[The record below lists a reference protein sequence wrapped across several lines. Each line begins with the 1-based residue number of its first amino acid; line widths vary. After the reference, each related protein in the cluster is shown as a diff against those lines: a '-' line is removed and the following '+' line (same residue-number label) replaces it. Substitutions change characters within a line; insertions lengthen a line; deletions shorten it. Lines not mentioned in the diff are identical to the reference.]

1 MLATD
6 IGLLALMA
14 WLLTFIAH
22 DVTHR
27 TARLRISLA
36 TTRRQLHTAQ
46 QKLVREIEERESL
59 QQSVDRAR
67 FHDAF
72 TGLPNRYYFMEQL
85 DRVLR
90 ARRDRRLCVFLIA
103 IDRFQL
109 INETLGHTAGD
120 ELMVQ
125 AGRRFQR
132 AVSSASS
139 VLARWGGDQFA
150 LLVRDLRSADD
161 APRLA
166 AELQAV
172 LQEPFELRRHRLG
185 ITARIGHELPGELA
199 AAGGAAHA
207 GGGRRAVR
215 RQATGGDRHA
225 SCTPPRW
232 AAMRQPW

>member
-1 MLATD
+1 MSL
-6 IGLLALMA
+6 
-14 WLLTFIAH
+14 
-22 DVTHR
+22 
-27 TARLRISLA
+27 TARRRLRTSLA

-46 QKLVREIEERESL
+46 QRLVREIEQRESL

-85 DRVLR
+85 DRILR

-132 AVSSASS
+132 AVSGLQRFGPLGRRSVRPAGAGSALGRSRAA
-139 VLARWGGDQFA
+139 ARG
-150 LLVRDLRSADD
+150 R
-161 APRLA
+161 
-166 AELQAV
+166 
-172 LQEPFELRRHRLG
+172 
-185 ITARIGHELPGELA
+185 
-199 AAGGAAHA
+199 AAGGVA
-207 GGGRRAVR
+207 GAVRVAPAPSRGSRRAS
-215 RQATGGDRHA
+215 G
-225 SCTPPRW
+225 
-232 AAMRQPW
+232 